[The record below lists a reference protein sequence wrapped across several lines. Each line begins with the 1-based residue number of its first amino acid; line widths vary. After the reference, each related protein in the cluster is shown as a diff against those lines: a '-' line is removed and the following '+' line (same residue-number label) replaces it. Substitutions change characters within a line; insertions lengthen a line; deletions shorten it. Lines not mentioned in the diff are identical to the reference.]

1 MKVLIYTLPNC
12 VQCDMTKKQ
21 FDNANVAY
29 ELIDLSDHPET
40 VGALKAEY
48 GFSQAPIVITGS
60 GDKWSGFKLER
71 IKGVIQAIH
80 AERAVKSA

>member
-21 FDNANVAY
+21 FDNAGVAY
-29 ELIDLSDHPET
+29 ELIDLTDHPDT
-40 VGALKAEY
+40 AGALKADY
-48 GFSQAPIVITGS
+48 GFTQAPIVITA
-60 GDKWSGFKLER
+60 GDQWSGFKLER